1 MLRFST
7 SPSSGATD
15 GPKGPIGC
23 GSDACRARGCSCS
36 PARTCHVECFLSVHR
51 CVLAGVEFWVAFFT
65 TLQLDLQIRCMP
77 CVLVLPRTM
86 RPRLDDFSV
95 VRVSRFAF
103 ECVFAWCLMRCPRTR
118 LGPDSNIY
126 FIYRATLCYVHRKYE
141 YTVQEH
147 QLVASDKLLD
157 SKKIGL
163 TDNRTFPV

>member
-65 TLQLDLQIRCMP
+65 TLQLDLQIRCMS
-77 CVLVLPRTM
+77 CVLGLPRTI

-103 ECVFAWCLMRCPRTR
+103 ECVFLWCLMRCPRTR

-126 FIYRATLCYVHRKYE
+126 IIYRATLCYGHRKYV

-147 QLVASDKLLD
+147 QWEASGELVQSWRGV
-157 SKKIGL
+157 KK
-163 TDNRTFPV
+163 P